1 MADKDSRRWTQD
13 SVPALLGS
21 NWAHYLD
28 TFKILD
34 EFVSKHSGNKPRSK
48 SKVNRSQS
56 IPLGEIQLAPEN
68 MLAPADNYLSLY
80 CDLLGFTAEMKAAG
94 SDSLPDFYGAA
105 YDEAA
110 MHPPVQVYLLSDSLL
125 AFAKAND
132 ASRFVDFVARVVLNW
147 RANGLLPQ
155 SFIGYG
161 TFVERKPV
169 FGKQPPNFFGVQV
182 AGTALTDAV
191 DIQKKYSKCKPLG
204 SRILVSQ
211 SAEEKLP
218 RSQSFHVVWDKQGNL
233 ELLPETSDRDYLF
246 DCLYYLLCL
255 RTLKPSSRI
264 FKHYVWSIA
273 SRAFKASHFIFDL
286 AVELASSHYAD
297 GDITTVA
304 DAVEDVLQGYQP
316 AR

>member
-1 MADKDSRRWTQD
+1 MAGKDSRRWARD
-13 SVPALLGS
+13 SAPALLGS
-21 NWAHYLD
+21 NWEHYLD

-34 EFVSKHSGNKPRSK
+34 EFVSKHADNKPRFK

-56 IPLGEIQLAPEN
+56 IPVEELQPAPEN
-68 MLAPADNYLSLY
+68 MLAPADNYLSLF
-80 CDLLGFTAEMKAAG
+80 CDLLGSTAEMKAPG

-105 YDEAA
+105 YAGAA

-132 ASRFVDFVARVVLNW
+132 ASRFVDFVSWVVLNW
-147 RANGLLPQ
+147 RADGLLPQ

-169 FGKQPPNFFGVQV
+169 FGKQPPNFFGIQV

-191 DIQKKYSKCKPLG
+191 DIQKKCSKCKPLG

-218 RSQSFHVVWDKQGNL
+218 RSQSLHVVRDKQGNL
-233 ELLPETSDRDYLF
+233 ELFLETSDRDYLF

-255 RTLKPSSRI
+255 RTLEPSSRI

-286 AVELASSHYAD
+286 AVQLASSRYAD
-297 GDITTVA
+297 GDITTVT
-304 DAVEDVLQGYQP
+304 DAVKDVWQGYQP
-316 AR
+316 TR